1 MRRCR
6 DPLAASRVAVPESVL
21 GHVGVLVLTPACAPW
36 LHVLSCALAVVQ
48 LALFRA
54 LKIRSQGLG
63 GRCVVRHCNAGDAS
77 SSGGDDECT
86 FSGGIFW
93 RGGYHV
99 SDGSSRFATPSTSRC
114 RHRGTPRGDVSTY
127 AVPSLKALVVVPRLG
142 LPRRSGGFFD
152 ANSSL
157 LGVYWHLAV
166 GMD

>member
-1 MRRCR
+1 MGAAWSVIATLVTPVRAAVMMNVHFLEGRISCFRREFSVCDAVHLKMSAPRHSMRRCR

-77 SSGGDDECT
+77 SSGSDDECT
-86 FSGGIFW
+86 VSGG
-93 RGGYHV
+93 GG
-99 SDGSSRFATPSTSRC
+99 GRAEPSRR
-114 RHRGTPRGDVSTY
+114 
-127 AVPSLKALVVVPRLG
+127 
-142 LPRRSGGFFD
+142 
-152 ANSSL
+152 
-157 LGVYWHLAV
+157 
-166 GMD
+166 